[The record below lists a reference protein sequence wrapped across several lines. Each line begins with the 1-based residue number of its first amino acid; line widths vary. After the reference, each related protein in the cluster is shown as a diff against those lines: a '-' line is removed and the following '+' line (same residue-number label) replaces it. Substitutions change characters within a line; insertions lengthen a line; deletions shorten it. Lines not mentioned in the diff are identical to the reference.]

1 MLTRVLIAVVLIL
14 GLAGAVSAEEIK
26 VEALGIT
33 DHAVSQEGLEK
44 GEALAKPK
52 FDSPGIAHGMVA
64 NVKKGD
70 TVVVSLVKDGS
81 PLMHNTR
88 TLEVDEDHVTGL
100 DRIARPLEVRRAED
114 PVRVPHVAGAAQ
126 DRNQQNCDDQEHK
139 NLFHALP
146 PLHDTD
152 AAIATAIFLASASVS
167 ALNPTG
173 RCSEAQLPSSIT
185 SPTP

>member
-33 DHAVSQEGLEK
+33 DHAVSQEELEK

-52 FDSPGIAHGMVA
+52 FDSPRIAHGMVA

-88 TLEVDEDHVTGL
+88 TLEVDEDHVLLQAGKQGVPAGGWPKGAYTAKVKVTRGDEEL
-100 DRIARPLEVRRAED
+100 FAAE
-114 PVRVPHVAGAAQ
+114 
-126 DRNQQNCDDQEHK
+126 
-139 NLFHALP
+139 
-146 PLHDTD
+146 
-152 AAIATAIFLASASVS
+152 
-167 ALNPTG
+167 
-173 RCSEAQLPSSIT
+173 SEAFT
-185 SPTP
+185 FE